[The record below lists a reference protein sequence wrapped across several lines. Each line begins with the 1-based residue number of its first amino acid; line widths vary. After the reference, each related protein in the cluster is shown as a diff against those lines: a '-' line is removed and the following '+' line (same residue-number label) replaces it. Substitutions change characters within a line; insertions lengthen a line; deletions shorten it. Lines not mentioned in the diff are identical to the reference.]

1 MRSRSNSLE
10 DVTKAKP
17 VQQQQQQQQQADTR
31 KRSAEREEPSGRA
44 ERRSRHREP
53 PDDTGTIQRNNKTA
67 KNSTSAGGSGSA
79 SGATK
84 GGRREKGRDLSRDD
98 LVFLLSLLEGELQ
111 ARDEVITV
119 LKAEKIDLAL
129 LEAKYGFVTPQKVLQ
144 ALQRDAIQGK
154 SEALEEDIY
163 EKPMVELD
171 KLVEKQR
178 ETYRRMLEQLLMVE
192 QSHKQALFKL
202 EDEKRNH
209 GEFMKKSDEFTNL
222 LEQERERSVSVVTS
236 WSLRKTSA
244 LRCVNA
250 PLLVSL
256 ERFGDI

>member
-1 MRSRSNSLE
+1 MRSHSNSLE
-10 DVTKAKP
+10 DVAK
-17 VQQQQQQQQQADTR
+17 VKQAQQHNMDTR
-31 KRSAEREEPSGRA
+31 VRSSEQDEPCGRA
-44 ERRSRHREP
+44 ERRSRRREP
-53 PDDTGTIQRNNKTA
+53 PDDTGTIEWNHKIA
-67 KNSTSAGGSGSA
+67 KNSSSAGGRTNSSSAAKGS
-79 SGATK
+79 
-84 GGRREKGRDLSRDD
+84 RREKGRDLSRDD

-154 SEALEEDIY
+154 SDVFQEDIY

-178 ETYRRMLEQLLMVE
+178 GTHRRMLEQLLMVE
-192 QSHKQALFKL
+192 QAHKQALYKL

-209 GEFMKKSDEFTNL
+209 GEFMRKSDEFTNL
-222 LEQERERSVSVVTS
+222 LEQERERSVAKFFAVIS
-236 WSLRKTSA
+236 
-244 LRCVNA
+244 
-250 PLLVSL
+250 
-256 ERFGDI
+256 

>member
-10 DVTKAKP
+10 DVTKAKLS
-17 VQQQQQQQQQADTR
+17 QQTETR
-31 KRSAEREEPSGRA
+31 KSSAEREDPAGRT

-53 PDDTGTIQRNNKTA
+53 PDDTGTIQRNHKTT
-67 KNSTSAGGSGSA
+67 KNSSCASRSGNGSGGGSA
-79 SGATK
+79 SGAAK

-144 ALQRDAIQGK
+144 ALQRDSIQGK
-154 SEALEEDIY
+154 SEILQEDIY
-163 EKPMVELD
+163 ERPMEELD

-178 ETYRRMLEQLLMVE
+178 ETHRRMLEQLLMVE
-192 QSHKQALFKL
+192 QSHKQALYKL

-222 LEQERERSVSVVTS
+222 LEKERER
-236 WSLRKTSA
+236 
-244 LRCVNA
+244 
-250 PLLVSL
+250 
-256 ERFGDI
+256 

>member
-10 DVTKAKP
+10 DVTKAK
-17 VQQQQQQQQQADTR
+17 QKDTR

-53 PDDTGTIQRNNKTA
+53 PDDTGTIQRNHKMA
-67 KNSTSAGGSGSA
+67 KNSTCASGNGSGNGNA

-84 GGRREKGRDLSRDD
+84 AGRKEKTRDLSRDD

-119 LKAEKIDLAL
+119 LKAEKLDLAL
-129 LEAKYGFVTPQKVLQ
+129 LEAKYGFVTPEKVLQ

-154 SEALEEDIY
+154 AEALQEDIY
-163 EKPMVELD
+163 EKPMEELD

-178 ETYRRMLEQLLMVE
+178 ETHRRMLEQLLMVE
-192 QSHKQALFKL
+192 QSHKQALYKL

-222 LEQERERSVSVVTS
+222 LEQERERCRGRHVIETASS
-236 WSLRKTSA
+236 RKKQRIPEE
-244 LRCVNA
+244 LK
-250 PLLVSL
+250 
-256 ERFGDI
+256 